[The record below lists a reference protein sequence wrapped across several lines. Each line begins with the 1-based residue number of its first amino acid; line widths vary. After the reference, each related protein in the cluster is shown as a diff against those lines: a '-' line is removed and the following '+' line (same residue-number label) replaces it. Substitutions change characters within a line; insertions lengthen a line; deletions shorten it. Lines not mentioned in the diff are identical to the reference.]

1 LNVISS
7 DFIFFKIVSRSKK
20 LGLIFVSDLSTLK
33 KNIMIDNLKKFL
45 NEEQD
50 PKAIEKITSK
60 LNDLLMK
67 NEEIGYIAVQKKPA
81 ITVFPDSI
89 VVTNKRIIICQPK
102 NMGLSMNFT
111 DFTWDEIEGTFMKEN
126 ILGSEFSFS
135 TKTQIQVSIDYIP
148 KIQARKI
155 STYAKEQLDLL
166 RNPIVNP
173 LVSEEETKIP
183 EFIPEE
189 IEEVETEEVINYAEI
204 MPTVSNYAETIEENT
219 STSTEKLLSELT
231 QDELFAKLQNYKKL
245 LDNGLIL
252 QGEYDAYKKE
262 ILSYM

>member
-1 LNVISS
+1 
-7 DFIFFKIVSRSKK
+7 
-20 LGLIFVSDLSTLK
+20 
-33 KNIMIDNLKKFL
+33 MIDNLKKFL

-111 DFTWDEIEGTFMKEN
+111 DFTWDEVEGTFMKEN

-148 KIQARKI
+148 KVQARKI

-166 RNPIVNP
+166 KNPAVNP
-173 LVSEEETKIP
+173 VVSDEEKTQIP
-183 EFIPEE
+183 AFNQEE
-189 IEEVETEEVINYAEI
+189 IEEVEEMETEEVVNYAEI
-204 MPTVSNYAETIEENT
+204 MPVVSHFAESSDENT
-219 STSTEKLLSELT
+219 FTSIEKLPNELT

-262 ILSYM
+262 ILNLM

>member
-1 LNVISS
+1 
-7 DFIFFKIVSRSKK
+7 
-20 LGLIFVSDLSTLK
+20 
-33 KNIMIDNLKKFL
+33 MIDNLKKFL

-135 TKTQIQVSIDYIP
+135 TKTQMQVSIDYIP

-155 STYAKEQLDLL
+155 ATFSKEQLDILK
-166 RNPIVNP
+166 NAANTVVPPSVII
-173 LVSEEETKIP
+173 EEIAPEIIP
-183 EFIPEE
+183 EPEI
-189 IEEVETEEVINYAEI
+189 IEEMETEEVTDFAEI
-204 MPTVSNYAETIEENT
+204 MPAVSNYAEPIVE
-219 STSTEKLLSELT
+219 STSAPTEKKTSELT

-252 QGEYDAYKKE
+252 QGEYDAFKKE
-262 ILSYM
+262 ILSLM

>member
-1 LNVISS
+1 
-7 DFIFFKIVSRSKK
+7 
-20 LGLIFVSDLSTLK
+20 
-33 KNIMIDNLKKFL
+33 MIDNLKKFL

-81 ITVFPDSI
+81 LTVFPDSI

-102 NMGLSMNFT
+102 NLGLSMNFT
-111 DFTWDEIEGTFMKEN
+111 DFTWDEIEGTFVKEN

-155 STYAKEQLDLL
+155 FTYAKEQLDLL
-166 RNPIVNP
+166 KNPVFA
-173 LVSEEETKIP
+173 EEVKTHIP
-183 EFIPEE
+183 EFIQDE
-189 IEEVETEEVINYAEI
+189 IEEVETEEVLNYAEI
-204 MPTVSNYAETIEENT
+204 IPAVSNYTEQITENT
-219 STSTEKLLSELT
+219 ATSIEKLSSELS

-252 QGEYDAYKKE
+252 QGEYDALKKE
-262 ILSYM
+262 ILSLM